1 MLFPDQEMM
10 KKEARFILKPYKKF
24 LKQNRII
31 LISQEFLINIPE
43 FFCYFKN
50 LLLKIPYY

>member
-31 LISQEFLINIPE
+31 FISQEFLINIPE
-43 FFCYFKN
+43 FVCYFKN
-50 LLLKIPYY
+50 LLLKIPYH